1 MKVNP
6 LAAPVLKW
14 AGGKRQLLKEITKHI
29 PEDFSTYYEPFL
41 GGGAVLFQL
50 QPSRA
55 VINDINEELMNVY
68 MVIRDQVEELIEELK
83 KHKERNNKEYY
94 YKIRE
99 LDRDAEKYRQL
110 SNMQKAARTIYLN
123 KTCYNGL
130 FRVNSKGQFN
140 VPYGRYKK
148 PDIVNET
155 TLRAVSD
162 YLNKADITIMC
173 GDFEEAVKEA
183 EEGSFVYFD
192 PPYDPI
198 STTSNFTAYSAESFN
213 REEQIRLKRLCDK
226 LNEKGVK
233 FLLSNSATD
242 FILDLYKDYHIEI
255 VQANRSINSKGN
267 RRGKIDEVLVKNY
280 G

>member
-1 MKVNP
+1 MFRC
-6 LAAPVLKW
+6 W
-14 AGGKRQLLKEITKHI
+14 FD
-29 PEDFSTYYEPFL
+29 DFSIFSS
-41 GGGAVLFQL
+41 FI
-50 QPSRA
+50 S
-55 VINDINEELMNVY
+55 DINS
-68 MVIRDQVEELIEELK
+68 IEELK

>member
-55 VINDINEELMNVY
+55 VINDINEELINVY